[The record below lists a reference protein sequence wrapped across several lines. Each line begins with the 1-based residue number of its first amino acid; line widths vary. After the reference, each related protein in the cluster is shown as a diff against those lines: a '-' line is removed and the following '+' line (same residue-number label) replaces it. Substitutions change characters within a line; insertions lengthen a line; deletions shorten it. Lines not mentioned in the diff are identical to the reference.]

1 MSSYINSIIKNVKEF
16 YSEINGSTLTGA
28 IDVVVVEQEDGT
40 FKSSPFHVRFGKM
53 GVLKAKEKIVDI
65 EINGCPVEI
74 NMKLDDTGAAFF
86 VEEIEDGEEDDD
98 WSANLATSPLP
109 NQTLDWA
116 DRRNGNLKPNQLFQS
131 ETNETTGGTQDNEVL
146 ARVLAETTSNLIEQD
161 EGEEEDED
169 ETPDNSR
176 VEDHVGR
183 KGKLNKKK
191 RKRRRELRSRRG
203 SKSNLLPRE
212 IQTETETGDELF
224 AMDDVIDLEQDS
236 VLTPELP
243 LSSQRSS
250 RHLSAPSNDFNE
262 VEPHLEPLQAVFV
275 EEACNREDGLLTK
288 TMSVKAD
295 FHFFPEMRL
304 SDEQESLQT
313 KPDTAPVVE
322 TLVPEA
328 ADQPDV
334 NVWRWGEPV
343 IEVQQPVPKE
353 EAVVVQVEPEP
364 KTVVEEEKQSSWLG
378 LFRGNR
384 SSQPRDA
391 AEGVYLDDIVNDPE
405 KRALYL
411 KPSPAPLE
419 VCVDPTDPLDLS
431 NIPRSGIDMPRDFD
445 CESGNGPSLPMSP
458 QTILVSSP
466 PSGSSSST
474 KDLAALVSQHLPDLA
489 VSLCGGLEDKSIT
502 PSQFNSGL
510 LTYTVFLEKLKESS
524 PVLADP
530 NLVVRLEEKYVSWT
544 TASPIL
550 LSLMFFKKPLPKE
563 TIQDILKDGLPVNLN
578 LSAEEATLQKS
589 PKKDS
594 SGWFGWFG
602 SSSEQQKDGN
612 EVKEVLHKSEIKTEP
627 EEDAGLTLA
636 IPGTPRK
643 RLETENTSSDSDLG
657 DKRRW
662 KKTLRLTS
670 EQLASL
676 NLQKGG
682 NEVEFSVTTQFQG
695 TTRARCYIYLWH
707 HTDKVV
713 ISDIDGTITKSDVL
727 GHFLPMVGRDW
738 AQSGV
743 AELFSKIRANG
754 YHIMYLS
761 ARAIGQASMT
771 HEYLESVR
779 QGEVYLPDGPVF
791 LNPDSLIHAFKR
803 EVIDKN
809 PEEFKI
815 RCLKDIQ
822 NLFEGK
828 NPFFAGYGNKPNDA
842 YAYRNVGIP
851 VSRIFTINPAGELKH
866 ELCQNFQTSYTEQST
881 AMLDFMFPSLGIKDG
896 FDPEFPI
903 EEFSSLGFW
912 RHSVD
917 QLDPT
922 EVAHLLQ

>member
-1 MSSYINSIIKNVKEF
+1 M
-16 YSEINGSTLTGA
+16 
-28 IDVVVVEQEDGT
+28 Q
-40 FKSSPFHVRFGKM
+40 
-53 GVLKAKEKIVDI
+53 VDI
-65 EINGCPVEI
+65 EINGFPVEI

-86 VEEIEDGEEDDD
+86 VEEIEDGEDDDD

-116 DRRNGNLKPNQLFQS
+116 ERRNGNLKPNPLFQS
-131 ETNETTGGTQDNEVL
+131 DTNEATAINQDDEVL
-146 ARVLAETTSNLIEQD
+146 ARVLPETTQNLLEQD

-176 VEDHVGR
+176 IDDHVGR

-203 SKSNLLPRE
+203 SKSNILPRE
-212 IQTETETGDELF
+212 IQTENETGDELF

-236 VLTPELP
+236 ALTPELP

-262 VEPHLEPLQAVFV
+262 VDPHLEPLQAVFV
-275 EEACNREDGLLTK
+275 EEASHPDGLLTR

-295 FHFFPEMRL
+295 FHYFPDMRIP
-304 SDEQESLQT
+304 DEQELLQP
-313 KPDTAPVVE
+313 KPDTAPIVE
-322 TLVPEA
+322 TLVSDV

-343 IEVQQPVPKE
+343 MEVQQVVPKE
-353 EAVVVQVEPEP
+353 EVVVVQVEPELEN
-364 KTVVEEEKQSSWLG
+364 KGGAVEVKEEEEKQTSWLG
-378 LFRGNR
+378 LFRGSR
-384 SSQPRDA
+384 SSQPRDDTDGA
-391 AEGVYLDDIVNDPE
+391 YLDDIVNDPE

-419 VCVDPTDPLDLS
+419 VCVGPADPLDLS
-431 NIPRSGIDMPRDFD
+431 HIPRSGIDMPRDFD

-466 PSGSSSST
+466 PSGPPSPSTST

-510 LTYTVFLEKLKESS
+510 LTYTQFLERLKESS
-524 PVLADP
+524 PLLADP

-563 TIQDILKDGLPVNLN
+563 TIEVILKDGLPVNLN
-578 LSAEEATLQKS
+578 LSAEEATMQKS

-602 SSSEQQKDGN
+602 SSNEQQQQ
-612 EVKEVLHKSEIKTEP
+612 EIEIKEELLESEIKTEP
-627 EEDAGLTLA
+627 EEDTGLTLA

-676 NLQKGG
+676 NLEKGG

-727 GHFLPMVGRDW
+727 GQFLPMVGRDW

-771 HEYLESVR
+771 KEYLESVR
-779 QGEVYLPDGPVF
+779 QGEVYLPEGPVF

-828 NPFFAGYGNKPNDA
+828 NPFFAGYGNKPNVSAKPQGYSSAFKHSFFQDA

-866 ELCQNFQTSYTEQST
+866 ELTQNFQTS
-881 AMLDFMFPSLGIKDG
+881 
-896 FDPEFPI
+896 
-903 EEFSSLGFW
+903 
-912 RHSVD
+912 
-917 QLDPT
+917 
-922 EVAHLLQ
+922 